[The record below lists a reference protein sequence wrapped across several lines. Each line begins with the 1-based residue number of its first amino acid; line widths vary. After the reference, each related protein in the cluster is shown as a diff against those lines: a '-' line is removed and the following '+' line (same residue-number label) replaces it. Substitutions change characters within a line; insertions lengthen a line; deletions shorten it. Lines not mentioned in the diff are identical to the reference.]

1 MLGLKL
7 PTDPRWVSIVEE
19 NIDEILTDHAFC
31 EQKAATNGISM
42 IVNFPEYPEL
52 VKEMIAL
59 VKEEMEHFGMVHDFI
74 LKRGGVLGRER
85 KDTYVGE
92 LMKFVRKGFLRHIVL
107 IDRLLVSALIEARS
121 CERFRLLSL
130 NIQDKELAK
139 FYHELMVS
147 EATHYTMFIKLAKKY
162 AGDEDV
168 DARWQQFLV
177 FEAEV
182 IAKYGVAETIHG

>member
-177 FEAEV
+177 YEAEV

>member
-168 DARWQQFLV
+168 DARWQQFLGY
-177 FEAEV
+177 EAEV